1 MVHSIRTAQ
10 MLKEIEDVYVSTD
23 CSEIANIS
31 KQAGAKIIK
40 RPLHLATDTASEWL
54 SWQHAIDWVEKERG
68 AFKRFLSLPTTA
80 PCRSIED
87 VEKCLDALTD
97 NVDIVLTKTESMRSP
112 WFNMVIQNP
121 NREVQLVIRGDDYKR
136 RQDVP
141 RCFDITTVAYV
152 TRPSFVMESNGIWDG
167 KVTSVDVPPERAIDI
182 DSRLDYEI
190 ARFLKEENISK
201 EFNGII

>member
-1 MVHSIRTAQ
+1 
-10 MLKEIEDVYVSTD
+10 
-23 CSEIANIS
+23 
-31 KQAGAKIIK
+31 
-40 RPLHLATDTASEWL
+40 
-54 SWQHAIDWVEKERG
+54 
-68 AFKRFLSLPTTA
+68 
-80 PCRSIED
+80 
-87 VEKCLDALTD
+87 
-97 NVDIVLTKTESMRSP
+97 
-112 WFNMVIQNP
+112 MVIQNP

-141 RCFDITTVAYV
+141 KCFDITTVAYV